1 MNQLETLLA
10 GVKSNNAA
18 IGGKVAELQTL
29 LRNRDEL
36 IADGARLGLKK
47 TVMQAMLFNV
57 KLKLVTGGSEPV
69 PLGDVLREFPA
80 DGLTTEQID
89 ATARANRVLADKRD
103 WPQTPDE
110 TAASLDTFRAVGFDL
125 SKVAE

>member
-1 MNQLETLLA
+1 MNQLEILLA

-69 PLGDVLREFPA
+69 PLGDVLPVFDEEGA
-80 DGLTTEQID
+80 QDTLALKVGD
-89 ATARANRVLADKRD
+89 RVLLANQSD
-103 WPQTPDE
+103 PADE